1 MHETQE
7 HRPQRRKEE
16 HAITEAGTA
25 VWPRYSAVHSVLTD
39 SAMPEEDMED
49 RVKGAQMSLTELKL
63 KANAG
68 DMNAQCDLG
77 AAYGTE
83 GCATRWDLVFR
94 QGRDGRAH
102 TQWFSLSS
110 FNPGLLT

>member
-1 MHETQE
+1 MS
-7 HRPQRRKEE
+7 P
-16 HAITEAGTA
+16 
-25 VWPRYSAVHSVLTD
+25 D

-77 AAYGTE
+77 AAYGTGDGVE
-83 GCATRWDLVFR
+83 LDTKESVRWLQKSAD
-94 QGRDGRAH
+94 QGNPIALANLGVCYAVGSGVQVDEAKAAELYRAAA
-102 TQWFSLSS
+102 
-110 FNPGLLT
+110 GK